1 MVKGKISKKLFM
13 NLSKEFKHAFYIE
26 KPSDLNKNVCDS
38 EDEFMKRLAD
48 GILNRKMAVPAI
60 LFLETYRPLNFIG
73 NQIMT
78 FFRPFASTVYPK
90 HKYDKILTALE
101 NRGNIDKLIKLL
113 EKERN

>member
-1 MVKGKISKKLFM
+1 MIKGKISKKTFQ
-13 NLSKEFKHAFYIE
+13 NFSKELKHAFYIE
-26 KPSDLNKNVCDS
+26 KQTDYDKNVTDN
-38 EDEFMKRLAD
+38 ENEFLAQLAD
-48 GILNRKMAVPAI
+48 GILNRKLATPAI

-101 NRGNIDKLIKLL
+101 NRGNIDKLIKLI
-113 EKERN
+113 EKNRI